1 MIITI
6 ATMLVTINYCN
17 NTIMSQGFLGPKDII
32 VFFFFFFNYKKY
44 DTIMSL
50 GPRSVIHLGISVF
63 E

>member
-1 MIITI
+1 
-6 ATMLVTINYCN
+6 MLVTINYCN

>member
-32 VFFFFFFNYKKY
+32 VFFFFFNYKKY